1 MKISAEHF
9 IYVTHTTEQMN
20 FPYFIVLNIFSA
32 TIFFAF
38 CAWLYFF
45 LYMIKSL
52 NQSPRL
58 DESEKYNINNNI
70 NIYPKVSIIVPA
82 LDEENNI
89 SKCLDNLLA
98 QDYHNFEIVAVNDS
112 SSDMTGEIM
121 QAYMKSNPKRIS
133 VITANPKPLDWIGK
147 NWACYQGYLNAT
159 GEIFVFVDADTIMCS
174 PSVISLAISY
184 LVEEKLDALTGR
196 PNIIAHNIWTKITL
210 PILWTFSHVKYS
222 ALCVNNARSKSSYLF
237 GCFYLI
243 NRKTYE
249 SIGTHKA
256 VKNEIVEDVALGKK
270 IKQQKFKL
278 KMVRAE
284 EQITTLMTGNFM
296 SLREGL
302 KRSINLIPFSH
313 KNVTNISVVFLLLLE
328 PFILFPFSCHSLLTH
343 YDNLSK
349 VLFAINLM
357 AIVLI
362 FSITATQLAIG
373 LLLNPIYALLCPIA
387 CVLVSISFISFII
400 KARYGGVI
408 KWRGRAYIAAR
419 SVMNSYQSK

>member
-1 MKISAEHF
+1 
-9 IYVTHTTEQMN
+9 MN
-20 FPYFIVLNIFSA
+20 FPYFIGLNLFNA

-45 LYMIKSL
+45 VYMIKSL
-52 NQSPRL
+52 EQSPRL
-58 DESEKYNINNNI
+58 EKTKKYNICNNI
-70 NIYPKVSIIVPA
+70 NNYPRVSIIVPA

-89 SKCLDNLLA
+89 SKCLDNLLD

-121 QAYMKSNPKRIS
+121 QAYMKSNPKRMS
-133 VITANPKPLDWIGK
+133 VITANPKPADWIGK

-159 GEIFVFVDADTIMCS
+159 GEIFVFTDADTIICS
-174 PSVISLAISY
+174 PSLISQAVSY
-184 LVEEKLDALTGR
+184 FVEEKLDVLTAR

-210 PILWTFSHVKYS
+210 PILWTFSHIKYS

-256 VKNEIVEDVALGKK
+256 VKDEIVEDVALGKK
-270 IKQQKFKL
+270 IKQRKFKL

-284 EQITTLMTGNFM
+284 DQITTLMTGNFM
-296 SLREGL
+296 SLWEGL
-302 KRSINLIPFSH
+302 KRSINLIPFYH
-313 KNVTNISVVFLLLLE
+313 KDVTNISVVFLLLLE
-328 PFILFPFSCHSLLTH
+328 PFILFPFSCHFLLTH

-349 VLFAINLM
+349 ILFAINIM

-362 FSITATQLAIG
+362 ISICATQLVFG
-373 LLLNPIYALLCPIA
+373 LMLNPIYALLCPIA
-387 CVLVSISFISFII
+387 CVLVSISFVSFII
-400 KARYGGVI
+400 KSRCGGIV
-408 KWRGRAYIAAR
+408 KWRGRAYIANGN
-419 SVMNSYQSK
+419 VMNSCK